1 MSVALDLGTRR
12 LRSLRRLDDQLS
24 ARRCR
29 AEYLVL
35 DDLEPVRRLL
45 DRAGVTYA
53 CCEGSLM
60 LLGDVAA
67 EYSSVFAV
75 PCSPMFPQGRIP
87 RNDPPARQALA
98 AMVEGLLPDPSQAG
112 EICCMTISG
121 TSTIDD
127 AAPSRNKRHEFL
139 SQLVALR
146 GYSPLIVNSS
156 TSLVLAEL
164 GSDSFTGMGF
174 EFGAGSCSASLVR
187 RGFEIAHTTIPAA
200 GDWIDTE
207 LARRAGEFCFD
218 RGGNRYL
225 NSQQAASWKESLT
238 ASIVEPSSD
247 REKFLS
253 ELVRELVAH
262 VIRNAAESFAKS
274 IGGQEAMRAVPV
286 VIGGGTSR
294 LPGFQAVF
302 EQIWNESQVPLQA
315 SEFRL
320 AADAD
325 YTIARGCLI
334 RAELETPAAKNG
346 KSAA

>member
-1 MSVALDLGTRR
+1 MSVALDLGTRC
-12 LRSLRRLDDQLS
+12 LRSLRRTDDQLS

-35 DDLEPVRRLL
+35 DDLETVRRLL
-45 DRAGVTYA
+45 DRAEVTYA

-60 LLGDVAA
+60 LLGDSAA
-67 EYSSVFAV
+67 EYSQVFGT

-98 AMVEGLLPDPSQAG
+98 AMVDGLLPDPSQQG

-121 TSTIDD
+121 TMTTDD
-127 AAPSRNKRHEFL
+127 SPARNKQRHEFL

-146 GYSPLIVNSS
+146 GYAPLIVNSS

-187 RGFEIAHTTIPAA
+187 RGFEIAHTSIPAA
-200 GDWIDTE
+200 GDWIDSE
-207 LARRAGEFCFD
+207 LARRAGEFCWD
-218 RGGNRYL
+218 RAGIRYL
-225 NSQQAASWKESLT
+225 NARQAATWKESVT

-247 REKFLS
+247 RETFLS
-253 ELVRELVAH
+253 DLVRELVAH
-262 VIRNAAESFAKS
+262 VIRSANESFAKS
-274 IGGQEAMRAVPV
+274 IGANESLRAIPV

-294 LPGFQAVF
+294 LPGFQTLF
-302 EQIWNESQVPLQA
+302 EQIWNESQVAIPA
-315 SEFRL
+315 KDFRL

-334 RAELETPAAKNG
+334 RAELEATAAKDG